1 MIGSLAYPIEK
12 DDRCNASCISPWSQ
26 LRIISRIA
34 SVERI
39 LEKLLLESG
48 KYKPVLADNGQEGW
62 KRMAMS
68 PPQALPHA
76 LIIDLFMPEM
86 DGFEIVD
93 AMQET
98 EKLKNIPVILITGGD
113 ISTTQQ
119 EKLDSLNH
127 HLLQKGALNPDELLS
142 TLERSLNHL
151 KDPSLKGKE

>member
-1 MIGSLAYPIEK
+1 
-12 DDRCNASCISPWSQ
+12 
-26 LRIISRIA
+26 
-34 SVERI
+34 
-39 LEKLLLESG
+39 
-48 KYKPVLADNGQEGW
+48 
-62 KRMAMS
+62 
-68 PPQALPHA
+68 
-76 LIIDLFMPEM
+76 MPEM

>member
-1 MIGSLAYPIEK
+1 VLII
-12 DDRCNASCISPWSQ
+12 DDDSDD
-26 LRIISRIA
+26 LRL
-34 SVERI
+34 